1 IAAMSSLEDLESLS
15 REELLALL
23 VELQGQVAG
32 LTASN
37 ASLRSEIA
45 ELQRRTK
52 RQAAPF
58 SKGTRVNKPKC
69 PGRKPGQGTFSF
81 RHAPSPE
88 AITEPSVEVPVT
100 LQACPGCGSRL
111 TQTRVDLA

>member
-1 IAAMSSLEDLESLS
+1 MSSLEDLESLS

-23 VELQGQVAG
+23 VELQGHVAG

-52 RQAAPF
+52 RQATPF
-58 SKGTRVNKPKC
+58 SKGTRVNKPKR
-69 PGRKPGQGTFSF
+69 PGRKPGSGTFSF
-81 RHAPSPE
+81 RFRSDL
-88 AITEPSVEVPVT
+88 ITGPTFTHYSRFRLGLSQVPHNYFV
-100 LQACPGCGSRL
+100 SSN
-111 TQTRVDLA
+111 